1 MNIWDVLEIEA
12 TSSARAIKR
21 AYARQLAK
29 HHPEDDPEGFQLVQA
44 AYERA
49 LLIARG
55 GKDASEDVSSALR
68 ASVEAG
74 ADAPEAATTAPAA
87 TAPAATAPAA
97 TAPAVG
103 EPAASEPKAVP
114 SAADVTAPRPRIA
127 RLGGV
132 FADVEAEAEAEA
144 AAAAPAGDPACASNG
159 AEPDFIREKM
169 LSDIRHREN
178 AQRWIDDLGHD
189 LNNSGDVLAALR
201 RRPAEQYMDVDGAD
215 QAAANLLR
223 PYVSRMRRR
232 DLDQL
237 EEALG
242 SAAKQDALRALL
254 ARRRAEHTKHRRDVL
269 SVLASAVVIAVFLS
283 LRVGQISRRTELRQE
298 VQQSMEQMGQAVLEH
313 QDLLDSQDVSLS
325 VPAATQEEKQALHA
339 VAQANRTAILDYLR
353 QAFGAEFTLEED
365 PSFVPGHT
373 DTVMAIAT
381 DPAGAR
387 YAVMADV
394 DEECRIIAI
403 RSAVEVDEKENK
415 VEIDDEQAS

>member
-21 AYARQLAK
+21 AYARQLTK

-55 GKDASEDVSSALR
+55 GKGASEDVSPALR

-74 ADAPEAATTAPAA
+74 AVAPEAVTTAPAA
-87 TAPAATAPAA
+87 TAS
-97 TAPAVG
+97 AVG
-103 EPAASEPKAVP
+103 EPAASEPEAVP
-114 SAADVTAPRPRIA
+114 SAANATVPRPRIA
-127 RLGGV
+127 RPGGV
-132 FADVEAEAEAEA
+132 FADVKAEAEAEA
-144 AAAAPAGDPACASNG
+144 AAAASAGDPAGASAG
-159 AEPDFIREKM
+159 TESDFIREKM
-169 LSDIRHREN
+169 LGDIRHRED
-178 AQRWIDDLGHD
+178 ALRWIDDLDRD
-189 LNNSGDVLAALR
+189 LNSNGDALAALR
-201 RRPAEQYMDVDGAD
+201 RRPAAQYMDVDGAD

-237 EEALG
+237 EQALG
-242 SAAKQDALRALL
+242 AAAEQDALRALL
-254 ARRRAEHTKHRRDVL
+254 ARRRAEHAKHRRDVL
-269 SVLASAVVIAVFLS
+269 SVLASVVVLAVSFS
-283 LRVGQISRRTELRQE
+283 LRMGLISRRTEWRQE
-298 VQQSMEQMGQAVLEH
+298 AQQSMEQMRQEVLKR

-325 VPAATQEEKQALHA
+325 VPTATQEEKQALQA
-339 VAQANRTAILDYLR
+339 VAQANRTVILDYLR

-365 PSFVPGHT
+365 PSFIPGHT
-373 DTVMAIAT
+373 DTVMVIAT

-394 DEECRIIAI
+394 DEECRITEI
-403 RSAVEVDEKENK
+403 RSAVEVDEEA
-415 VEIDDEQAS
+415 VPASAGDAS

>member
-21 AYARQLAK
+21 AYARQLTK

-55 GKDASEDVSSALR
+55 GKGASEDVSPALR

-74 ADAPEAATTAPAA
+74 AVAPEAVTTAPAA
-87 TAPAATAPAA
+87 TAS
-97 TAPAVG
+97 AVG
-103 EPAASEPKAVP
+103 EPAASEPEAVP
-114 SAADVTAPRPRIA
+114 SAANATVPRPRIA
-127 RLGGV
+127 RPGGV
-132 FADVEAEAEAEA
+132 FADVKAEAEAEA
-144 AAAAPAGDPACASNG
+144 AAAASAGDPAGASAG
-159 AEPDFIREKM
+159 TESDFIREKM
-169 LSDIRHREN
+169 LGDIRHRED
-178 AQRWIDDLGHD
+178 ALRWIDDLDRD
-189 LNNSGDVLAALR
+189 LNSNGDALAALR
-201 RRPAEQYMDVDGAD
+201 RRPAAQYMDVDGAD

-223 PYVSRMRRR
+223 PYASRMRRR

-237 EEALG
+237 EQALG
-242 SAAKQDALRALL
+242 AAAEQDALRALL
-254 ARRRAEHTKHRRDVL
+254 ARRRAEHAKHRRDVL
-269 SVLASAVVIAVFLS
+269 SVLASVVVLAVSFS
-283 LRVGQISRRTELRQE
+283 LRMGQISRRAELRQE
-298 VQQSMEQMGQAVLEH
+298 AQQSMEQMRQEVLKRRDSL
-313 QDLLDSQDVSLS
+313 DLEGPSFGAPIASEDEKRALE
-325 VPAATQEEKQALHA
+325 AAAEE
-339 VAQANRTAILDYLR
+339 NRAAILDYLR

-394 DEECRIIAI
+394 GEECRITEI
-403 RSAVEVDEKENK
+403 RSAVEVDEKA
-415 VEIDDEQAS
+415 ASASSADAG

>member
-21 AYARQLAK
+21 AYARQLTK

-55 GKDASEDVSSALR
+55 GKGASEDVSPALR

-74 ADAPEAATTAPAA
+74 AVAPEAVTTAPAA
-87 TAPAATAPAA
+87 TAS
-97 TAPAVG
+97 AVG
-103 EPAASEPKAVP
+103 EPAASEPEAVP
-114 SAADVTAPRPRIA
+114 SAANATVPRPRIA
-127 RLGGV
+127 RPGGV
-132 FADVEAEAEAEA
+132 FADVKAEAEAEA
-144 AAAAPAGDPACASNG
+144 AAAASAGDPAGASAG
-159 AEPDFIREKM
+159 TESDFIREKM
-169 LSDIRHREN
+169 LGDIRHRED
-178 AQRWIDDLGHD
+178 ALRWIDDLDRD
-189 LNNSGDVLAALR
+189 LNSNGDALAALR
-201 RRPAEQYMDVDGAD
+201 RRPAAQYMDVDGAD

-237 EEALG
+237 EQALG
-242 SAAKQDALRALL
+242 AAAEQDALRALL
-254 ARRRAEHTKHRRDVL
+254 ARRRAEHAKHRRDVL
-269 SVLASAVVIAVFLS
+269 SVLASVVVLAVSFS
-283 LRVGQISRRTELRQE
+283 LRMGQISRRTKPRQE
-298 VQQSMEQMGQAVLEH
+298 AQQSMEQMRQEVLKCR
-313 QDLLDSQDVSLS
+313 DLLDLEGPSFGAPIASEDEKRALE
-325 VPAATQEEKQALHA
+325 AAAE
-339 VAQANRTAILDYLR
+339 ANRAAILDYLR

-394 DEECRIIAI
+394 DEECRITEI
-403 RSAVEVDEKENK
+403 RSAVEVDEEA
-415 VEIDDEQAS
+415 ASASSADAG

>member
-21 AYARQLAK
+21 AYARQLTK

-55 GKDASEDVSSALR
+55 GKGASEDVSPALR

-74 ADAPEAATTAPAA
+74 AVAPEAVTTAPAA
-87 TAPAATAPAA
+87 TAS
-97 TAPAVG
+97 AVG
-103 EPAASEPKAVP
+103 EPAASEPEAVP
-114 SAADVTAPRPRIA
+114 SAANATVPRPRIA
-127 RLGGV
+127 RPGGV
-132 FADVEAEAEAEA
+132 FADVKAEAEAEA
-144 AAAAPAGDPACASNG
+144 AAAASAGDPAGASAG
-159 AEPDFIREKM
+159 TESDFIREKM
-169 LSDIRHREN
+169 LGDIRHRED
-178 AQRWIDDLGHD
+178 ALRWIDDLDRD
-189 LNNSGDVLAALR
+189 LNSNGDALAALR
-201 RRPAEQYMDVDGAD
+201 RRPAAQYMDVDGAD

-237 EEALG
+237 EKALG
-242 SAAKQDALRALL
+242 AAAEQDALRALL
-254 ARRRAEHTKHRRDVL
+254 ARRRAEHAKHRRDVL
-269 SVLASAVVIAVFLS
+269 SVLASVVVLAVSFS
-283 LRVGQISRRTELRQE
+283 LRMGQISRRTELRQE
-298 VQQSMEQMGQAVLEH
+298 AQQSIEQMRQEVLKRRDSL
-313 QDLLDSQDVSLS
+313 DLEGPSFGAPIASEDEKRALE
-325 VPAATQEEKQALHA
+325 AAAE
-339 VAQANRTAILDYLR
+339 VNRAAILDYLR

-394 DEECRIIAI
+394 DEECRITEI
-403 RSAVEVDEKENK
+403 RSAVEVDEEA
-415 VEIDDEQAS
+415 ASASSADAG

>member
-55 GKDASEDVSSALR
+55 GKDASEDVSLALR

-87 TAPAATAPAA
+87 TTPAA

-127 RLGGV
+127 RPGGV
-132 FADVEAEAEAEA
+132 FADVKDEAEAEA
-144 AAAAPAGDPACASNG
+144 AAAVPAGDPACASTG
-159 AEPDFIREKM
+159 TEPDFIREKI

-339 VAQANRTAILDYLR
+339 VAQANRTAILVYLR

-394 DEECRIIAI
+394 DEECRITEI

>member
-55 GKDASEDVSSALR
+55 GKDASEDVSLTLR

-74 ADAPEAATTAPAA
+74 ADAPEAATTVPAV
-87 TAPAATAPAA
+87 TASV
-97 TAPAVG
+97 VG

-114 SAADVTAPRPRIA
+114 STANATVPRPRIA
-127 RLGGV
+127 RPGGV
-132 FADVEAEAEAEA
+132 FADVKAEA
-144 AAAAPAGDPACASNG
+144 AAAAPAGDPACASTG
-159 AEPDFIREKM
+159 TEPDFIREKI

-189 LNNSGDVLAALR
+189 LNNSGDALAALR
-201 RRPAEQYMDVDGAD
+201 RRPAAQCMDVDGAD

-269 SVLASAVVIAVFLS
+269 SVLASAVVIAAFLS

-298 VQQSMEQMGQAVLEH
+298 VQQSMEQMRQEVLER

-325 VPAATQEEKQALHA
+325 VPTATQEEKQALQA
-339 VAQANRTAILDYLR
+339 VAQANRTVILDYLR

-365 PSFVPGHT
+365 PSFIPGHT

-394 DEECRIIAI
+394 DEECRITEI
-403 RSAVEVDEKENK
+403 RSAVEVDEEA
-415 VEIDDEQAS
+415 VPASAGDAS

>member
-21 AYARQLAK
+21 EYARQLAK

-74 ADAPEAATTAPAA
+74 ADAPEAAT

>member
-21 AYARQLAK
+21 AYARQLTK

-55 GKDASEDVSSALR
+55 GKGASEDVSPALR

-74 ADAPEAATTAPAA
+74 AVAPEAATTAPAA
-87 TAPAATAPAA
+87 TAS
-97 TAPAVG
+97 AVG
-103 EPAASEPKAVP
+103 EPAASEPEAVP
-114 SAADVTAPRPRIA
+114 SAANATVPRPRIA
-127 RLGGV
+127 RPSGV
-132 FADVEAEAEAEA
+132 FADVKAEAEAEA
-144 AAAAPAGDPACASNG
+144 AAAASAGDPAGASAG
-159 AEPDFIREKM
+159 TESDFIREKM
-169 LSDIRHREN
+169 LGDIRHRED
-178 AQRWIDDLGHD
+178 ALRWIDDLDRD
-189 LNNSGDVLAALR
+189 LNSNGDALAALR
-201 RRPAEQYMDVDGAD
+201 RRPAAQYMDVDGAD

-237 EEALG
+237 EQALG
-242 SAAKQDALRALL
+242 AAAEQDALRALL
-254 ARRRAEHTKHRRDVL
+254 TRRRAEHAKHRRDVL
-269 SVLASAVVIAVFLS
+269 SVLASVVVLAVSFS
-283 LRVGQISRRTELRQE
+283 LRMGQISRRTKPRQE
-298 VQQSMEQMGQAVLEH
+298 AQQSMEQMRQEVLKRRDSL
-313 QDLLDSQDVSLS
+313 DLEGPSFGAPIASEDEKRALE
-325 VPAATQEEKQALHA
+325 AAAE
-339 VAQANRTAILDYLR
+339 ANRAAILDYLR

-394 DEECRIIAI
+394 DEECRITEI
-403 RSAVEVDEKENK
+403 RSAVEVDEEA
-415 VEIDDEQAS
+415 ASASSADAG

>member
-1 MNIWDVLEIEA
+1 MNIWDVLEMEA

-55 GKDASEDVSSALR
+55 GKDASGDVSLALR

-74 ADAPEAATTAPAA
+74 ADAPEAAITAPAA

-298 VQQSMEQMGQAVLEH
+298 VQQSMEQMGQEVLER

-325 VPAATQEEKQALHA
+325 VPTATQEEKQALRA

-394 DEECRIIAI
+394 DEECRITEI

-415 VEIDDEQAS
+415 VEIDDEQA

>member
-21 AYARQLAK
+21 AYARQLTK

-55 GKDASEDVSSALR
+55 GKGASEDVSPALR

-74 ADAPEAATTAPAA
+74 AVAPEAVTTAPAA
-87 TAPAATAPAA
+87 TAS
-97 TAPAVG
+97 AVG
-103 EPAASEPKAVP
+103 EPAASEPEAVP
-114 SAADVTAPRPRIA
+114 SAANATVPRPRIA
-127 RLGGV
+127 RPGGV
-132 FADVEAEAEAEA
+132 FSDVKAEAEAEA
-144 AAAAPAGDPACASNG
+144 AAAASAGDPAGASAG
-159 AEPDFIREKM
+159 TEPDFIREKM
-169 LSDIRHREN
+169 LGDIRHRED
-178 AQRWIDDLGHD
+178 ALRWIDDLDRD
-189 LNNSGDVLAALR
+189 LNSNGDALAALR
-201 RRPAEQYMDVDGAD
+201 RRPAAQYMDVDGAD

-237 EEALG
+237 EQALG
-242 SAAKQDALRALL
+242 AAAEQNALRALL
-254 ARRRAEHTKHRRDVL
+254 VRRRAEHAKHRRDVL
-269 SVLASAVVIAVFLS
+269 SVLASVVVLAVSFS
-283 LRVGQISRRTELRQE
+283 LRMGQISRRTEWRQE
-298 VQQSMEQMGQAVLEH
+298 AQQSMEQMRQEVLKRRDSL
-313 QDLLDSQDVSLS
+313 DLEGPSFGAPIASEDEKRALE
-325 VPAATQEEKQALHA
+325 AAAEANHA
-339 VAQANRTAILDYLR
+339 AILDYLR

-387 YAVMADV
+387 YAVMANV
-394 DEECRIIAI
+394 DEECRITEI
-403 RSAVEVDEKENK
+403 RSAVEVDEEA
-415 VEIDDEQAS
+415 ASASSADAG

>member
-49 LLIARG
+49 LFIARG
-55 GKDASEDVSSALR
+55 GKDASEDVLSALR

-74 ADAPEAATTAPAA
+74 AVAPEAATTAPAA
-87 TAPAATAPAA
+87 TAPAAT
-97 TAPAVG
+97 TPAVG

-114 SAADVTAPRPRIA
+114 SAADVTAPRSRIA
-127 RLGGV
+127 RPGGV
-132 FADVEAEAEAEA
+132 FADVKAEAEAEA
-144 AAAAPAGDPACASNG
+144 AAAAPAGGPACASTG
-159 AEPDFIREKM
+159 TEPDFIREKI

-178 AQRWIDDLGHD
+178 AQRWIDNLGHD

-201 RRPAEQYMDVDGAD
+201 RRPAAQYMDVDGAD

-254 ARRRAEHTKHRRDVL
+254 ARRRAERAKHRRDVL
-269 SVLASAVVIAVFLS
+269 SVMASAVVIAAFLS

-298 VQQSMEQMGQAVLEH
+298 VQQSMEQMGQEVLER

-325 VPAATQEEKQALHA
+325 VPTATQEEKQALQA

-373 DTVMAIAT
+373 DTVMVIAT

-394 DEECRIIAI
+394 DEECRITEI
-403 RSAVEVDEKENK
+403 RSAVEVDEEA
-415 VEIDDEQAS
+415 VPASAGDAS

>member
-1 MNIWDVLEIEA
+1 MNIWDVLEMEA

-55 GKDASEDVSSALR
+55 GKDASGDVSLALR

-74 ADAPEAATTAPAA
+74 ADAPEAAITAPAA

-132 FADVEAEAEAEA
+132 FADVKAEAEAEA
-144 AAAAPAGDPACASNG
+144 AAAAPAGDPTGASAG
-159 AEPDFIREKM
+159 TEPDFIREKI

-178 AQRWIDDLGHD
+178 ALRWIDDLDRD
-189 LNNSGDVLAALR
+189 LNSNGDALAALR
-201 RRPAEQYMDVDGAD
+201 RRPAAQYMDVDGAD
-215 QAAANLLR
+215 QVAANLLR

-269 SVLASAVVIAVFLS
+269 SVLAIAVAIAVFLS

-298 VQQSMEQMGQAVLEH
+298 VQQSMEQMRQEVLER

-325 VPAATQEEKQALHA
+325 VPTATQEEKQALQA

-394 DEECRIIAI
+394 DEECRITEI

>member
-21 AYARQLAK
+21 AYARQLTK

-55 GKDASEDVSSALR
+55 GKGASEDVSPALR

-74 ADAPEAATTAPAA
+74 AVAPEAVTTAPAA
-87 TAPAATAPAA
+87 TAS
-97 TAPAVG
+97 AVG
-103 EPAASEPKAVP
+103 EPAASEPEAVP
-114 SAADVTAPRPRIA
+114 SAANATVPRPRIA
-127 RLGGV
+127 RPGGV
-132 FADVEAEAEAEA
+132 FADVKAEAEAEA
-144 AAAAPAGDPACASNG
+144 AAAASAVDPAGASAG
-159 AEPDFIREKM
+159 TESDFIREKM
-169 LSDIRHREN
+169 LGDIRHRED
-178 AQRWIDDLGHD
+178 ALRWIDDLDRD
-189 LNNSGDVLAALR
+189 LNSNGDALAALR
-201 RRPAEQYMDVDGAD
+201 RRPAAQYMDVDGAD

-237 EEALG
+237 EQALR
-242 SAAKQDALRALL
+242 AAAEQDALRALL
-254 ARRRAEHTKHRRDVL
+254 ARRRAEHAKHRRDVL
-269 SVLASAVVIAVFLS
+269 SVLASVVVLAVSFS
-283 LRVGQISRRTELRQE
+283 LRMGLISRKTEWRQE
-298 VQQSMEQMGQAVLEH
+298 AQQSMEQMRQEVLKRRDSL
-313 QDLLDSQDVSLS
+313 DLEGPSFGAPIASEDEKRALE
-325 VPAATQEEKQALHA
+325 AAAE
-339 VAQANRTAILDYLR
+339 ANRAAILDYLR

-373 DTVMAIAT
+373 DTVMAIAA

-394 DEECRIIAI
+394 DEECRITEI
-403 RSAVEVDEKENK
+403 RSAVEVDEEA
-415 VEIDDEQAS
+415 ASASSADAG

>member
-21 AYARQLAK
+21 AYARQLTK

-55 GKDASEDVSSALR
+55 GKGASEDVSPALR

-74 ADAPEAATTAPAA
+74 AVAPEAVTTAPAA
-87 TAPAATAPAA
+87 TAS
-97 TAPAVG
+97 AVG
-103 EPAASEPKAVP
+103 EPAASEPEVVQ
-114 SAADVTAPRPRIA
+114 SAANATVPRPRIA
-127 RLGGV
+127 RPGGV
-132 FADVEAEAEAEA
+132 FADVKAEAETEA
-144 AAAAPAGDPACASNG
+144 AAAASAGDPAGASAG
-159 AEPDFIREKM
+159 TESDFIREKM
-169 LSDIRHREN
+169 LGDIRHRED
-178 AQRWIDDLGHD
+178 ALRWIDDLDRD
-189 LNNSGDVLAALR
+189 LNSNGDALAALR
-201 RRPAEQYMDVDGAD
+201 RRPAAQYMDVDGAD

-237 EEALG
+237 EQALG
-242 SAAKQDALRALL
+242 AAAEQDALHALL
-254 ARRRAEHTKHRRDVL
+254 ARRRAEHARHRRDVL
-269 SVLASAVVIAVFLS
+269 SVLVSVVVLAVSFS
-283 LRVGQISRRTELRQE
+283 LRMGQISRRTELRQE
-298 VQQSMEQMGQAVLEH
+298 AQQSMEQMRQEVLKRRDSL
-313 QDLLDSQDVSLS
+313 DLEGPSFGAPIASEDEKRALE
-325 VPAATQEEKQALHA
+325 AAAEANHA
-339 VAQANRTAILDYLR
+339 AILDYLR

-394 DEECRIIAI
+394 DEECRITEI
-403 RSAVEVDEKENK
+403 RSAVEVDEEA
-415 VEIDDEQAS
+415 ASASSADAG

>member
-21 AYARQLAK
+21 AYARQLTK

-55 GKDASEDVSSALR
+55 GKGASEDVSPALR

-74 ADAPEAATTAPAA
+74 AVAPEAVTTAPTA
-87 TAPAATAPAA
+87 TAS
-97 TAPAVG
+97 AVG
-103 EPAASEPKAVP
+103 EPAASEPEAVP
-114 SAADVTAPRPRIA
+114 SAANATVPRPRIA
-127 RLGGV
+127 RPGGV
-132 FADVEAEAEAEA
+132 FADVKAEAEAEA
-144 AAAAPAGDPACASNG
+144 AAAASAGDPAGASAG
-159 AEPDFIREKM
+159 TESDFIREKM
-169 LSDIRHREN
+169 LGDIRHRED
-178 AQRWIDDLGHD
+178 ALRWIDDLDRD
-189 LNNSGDVLAALR
+189 LNSNGDALAALR
-201 RRPAEQYMDVDGAD
+201 RRPAAQYMDVDGAD

-237 EEALG
+237 EQALG
-242 SAAKQDALRALL
+242 AAAEQDALRALL

-298 VQQSMEQMGQAVLEH
+298 AQQSMEQMRQEVLKRRDSL
-313 QDLLDSQDVSLS
+313 DLEGPSFGAPIASEDEKRALE
-325 VPAATQEEKQALHA
+325 AAAE
-339 VAQANRTAILDYLR
+339 ANRAAILDYLR

-394 DEECRIIAI
+394 DEECRITEI
-403 RSAVEVDEKENK
+403 RSAVEVDEEA
-415 VEIDDEQAS
+415 VPASAGDAS

>member
-21 AYARQLAK
+21 AYARQLTK

-55 GKDASEDVSSALR
+55 GKGASEDVSPALR
-68 ASVEAG
+68 ASVEAR
-74 ADAPEAATTAPAA
+74 AVAPEAVTTAPAA
-87 TAPAATAPAA
+87 TAS
-97 TAPAVG
+97 AVG
-103 EPAASEPKAVP
+103 EPAASEPEAVP
-114 SAADVTAPRPRIA
+114 SAANATVPRPRIA
-127 RLGGV
+127 RPGGV
-132 FADVEAEAEAEA
+132 FADVKAEAEAEA
-144 AAAAPAGDPACASNG
+144 AAAASAGDPAGASAG
-159 AEPDFIREKM
+159 TESDFIREKM
-169 LSDIRHREN
+169 LGDIRHRED
-178 AQRWIDDLGHD
+178 ALRWIDDLDRD
-189 LNNSGDVLAALR
+189 LNSNGDALAALR
-201 RRPAEQYMDVDGAD
+201 RRPAAQYMDVDGAD

-237 EEALG
+237 EQALG
-242 SAAKQDALRALL
+242 AAAEQDALRALL
-254 ARRRAEHTKHRRDVL
+254 ARRRAEHAKHRRDVL
-269 SVLASAVVIAVFLS
+269 SVLASVVVLAVSFS
-283 LRVGQISRRTELRQE
+283 LRMGQISRRTELRQE
-298 VQQSMEQMGQAVLEH
+298 AQQSMEQMRQEVLKRRDSL
-313 QDLLDSQDVSLS
+313 DLEGPSFGAPIASEDEKRALE
-325 VPAATQEEKQALHA
+325 AAAE
-339 VAQANRTAILDYLR
+339 ANRAAILDYLR

-394 DEECRIIAI
+394 DEECRITEI
-403 RSAVEVDEKENK
+403 RSAVEVDEEA
-415 VEIDDEQAS
+415 ASASSADAG

>member
-21 AYARQLAK
+21 AYARQLTK

-55 GKDASEDVSSALR
+55 GKGASEDVSPALR

-74 ADAPEAATTAPAA
+74 AVAPEAVTTAPAA
-87 TAPAATAPAA
+87 TAS
-97 TAPAVG
+97 AVG
-103 EPAASEPKAVP
+103 EPAASEPEAVP
-114 SAADVTAPRPRIA
+114 SAANATVPRPRIA
-127 RLGGV
+127 RPGGV
-132 FADVEAEAEAEA
+132 FADVKAEAEAEA
-144 AAAAPAGDPACASNG
+144 AAAASAGDPAGASAG
-159 AEPDFIREKM
+159 TESDFIREKM
-169 LSDIRHREN
+169 LGDIRHRED
-178 AQRWIDDLGHD
+178 ALRWIDDLDRD
-189 LNNSGDVLAALR
+189 LNSNGDALAALR
-201 RRPAEQYMDVDGAD
+201 RRPAAQYMDVDGAD

-232 DLDQL
+232 DVDQL
-237 EEALG
+237 EQALG
-242 SAAKQDALRALL
+242 AAAEQDALRALL
-254 ARRRAEHTKHRRDVL
+254 ARRRAEHAKHRRDVL
-269 SVLASAVVIAVFLS
+269 SVLASVVVLAVSFS
-283 LRVGQISRRTELRQE
+283 LRMGQISRRTKPRQE
-298 VQQSMEQMGQAVLEH
+298 AQQSMEQMRQEVLKRRDSL
-313 QDLLDSQDVSLS
+313 DLEGPSFDAPIASEDEKRALE
-325 VPAATQEEKQALHA
+325 AAAE
-339 VAQANRTAILDYLR
+339 ANRAAILDYLR

-394 DEECRIIAI
+394 DEECRITEI
-403 RSAVEVDEKENK
+403 RSAVEVDEKA
-415 VEIDDEQAS
+415 ASASSADAG

>member
-21 AYARQLAK
+21 AYARQLTK

-55 GKDASEDVSSALR
+55 GKGASEDVSPALR

-74 ADAPEAATTAPAA
+74 AVAPEAVTTAPAA
-87 TAPAATAPAA
+87 TAS
-97 TAPAVG
+97 AVG
-103 EPAASEPKAVP
+103 EPAASEPEAVP
-114 SAADVTAPRPRIA
+114 SAANATVPRPRIA
-127 RLGGV
+127 RPGGA
-132 FADVEAEAEAEA
+132 FADVKAEAEAEA
-144 AAAAPAGDPACASNG
+144 AAVASAGDPAGASAG
-159 AEPDFIREKM
+159 TEPDFIREKM
-169 LSDIRHREN
+169 LGDIRHRED
-178 AQRWIDDLGHD
+178 ALRWIDDLDRD
-189 LNNSGDVLAALR
+189 LNSNGDALAALR
-201 RRPAEQYMDVDGAD
+201 RRPAAQYMDVDGAD

-237 EEALG
+237 EQALG
-242 SAAKQDALRALL
+242 AAAEQDALRALL
-254 ARRRAEHTKHRRDVL
+254 ARRRAEHAKHRRDVL
-269 SVLASAVVIAVFLS
+269 SVLASVVVLAVSFS
-283 LRVGQISRRTELRQE
+283 LRMGQISRRTELRQE
-298 VQQSMEQMGQAVLEH
+298 AQQSMEQMRQEVLKRRDSLDLEGPSFGAPIASEDEKRALEAAVE
-313 QDLLDSQDVSLS
+313 
-325 VPAATQEEKQALHA
+325 
-339 VAQANRTAILDYLR
+339 ANRAAILDYLR
-353 QAFGAEFTLEED
+353 QTFGAEFTLEED

-394 DEECRIIAI
+394 DEECRITEI
-403 RSAVEVDEKENK
+403 RSAVEVDEEA
-415 VEIDDEQAS
+415 ASASSADAG

>member
-12 TSSARAIKR
+12 TSSVRAIKR
-21 AYARQLAK
+21 AYARQLTK

-55 GKDASEDVSSALR
+55 GKGASEDVSPALR

-74 ADAPEAATTAPAA
+74 AVAPEAVTTAPAA
-87 TAPAATAPAA
+87 TAS
-97 TAPAVG
+97 AVG
-103 EPAASEPKAVP
+103 EPAASEPEAVP
-114 SAADVTAPRPRIA
+114 SAANATVPRPRIA
-127 RLGGV
+127 RPGGV
-132 FADVEAEAEAEA
+132 FADVKAEAEAEA
-144 AAAAPAGDPACASNG
+144 AAAASAGDPAGASAG
-159 AEPDFIREKM
+159 TESDFIREKM
-169 LSDIRHREN
+169 LGDIRHRED
-178 AQRWIDDLGHD
+178 ALRWIDDLDRD
-189 LNNSGDVLAALR
+189 LNSNGDALAALR
-201 RRPAEQYMDVDGAD
+201 RRPAAQYMDVDGAD

-237 EEALG
+237 EQALG
-242 SAAKQDALRALL
+242 AAAEQDALRALL
-254 ARRRAEHTKHRRDVL
+254 ARRRAEHAKHRRDVL
-269 SVLASAVVIAVFLS
+269 SVLASVVVLAVSFS
-283 LRVGQISRRTELRQE
+283 LRMGQISRRTELRQE
-298 VQQSMEQMGQAVLEH
+298 AQQSMEQMRQEVLKRRDSL
-313 QDLLDSQDVSLS
+313 DLEGPSFGAPIASEDEKRALE
-325 VPAATQEEKQALHA
+325 AAAE
-339 VAQANRTAILDYLR
+339 ANRAAILDYLR

-394 DEECRIIAI
+394 DEECRITEI
-403 RSAVEVDEKENK
+403 RSAVEVDEEA
-415 VEIDDEQAS
+415 ASASSADAG

>member
-21 AYARQLAK
+21 AYARQLTK

-55 GKDASEDVSSALR
+55 GKGASEDVSPALR
-68 ASVEAG
+68 ASVEVG
-74 ADAPEAATTAPAA
+74 AVAPEAATTAPTA
-87 TAPAATAPAA
+87 TVPAARAS
-97 TAPAVG
+97 AVG
-103 EPAASEPKAVP
+103 EPAASEPEAVP
-114 SAADVTAPRPRIA
+114 SAANATVPRPRIA
-127 RLGGV
+127 RPGGV
-132 FADVEAEAEAEA
+132 FADVKAEAEAEA
-144 AAAAPAGDPACASNG
+144 AAAASAGDPAGASAG
-159 AEPDFIREKM
+159 TESDFIREKM
-169 LSDIRHREN
+169 LGDIRHRED
-178 AQRWIDDLGHD
+178 ALRWIDDLDRD
-189 LNNSGDVLAALR
+189 LNSNGDALAALR
-201 RRPAEQYMDVDGAD
+201 RRPAAQYMDVDGAD

-237 EEALG
+237 EQALG
-242 SAAKQDALRALL
+242 AAAEQDALRALL
-254 ARRRAEHTKHRRDVL
+254 ARRRAEHAKHRRDVL
-269 SVLASAVVIAVFLS
+269 SVLASVVVLAVSFS
-283 LRVGQISRRTELRQE
+283 LRMGQISRRAEPRQE
-298 VQQSMEQMGQAVLEH
+298 AQQSMEQMRQEVLKRRDSL
-313 QDLLDSQDVSLS
+313 DLEGPSFGAPIASEDEKRALE
-325 VPAATQEEKQALHA
+325 AAAE
-339 VAQANRTAILDYLR
+339 VNRAAILDYLR

-394 DEECRIIAI
+394 DEECRITEI
-403 RSAVEVDEKENK
+403 RSAVEVDEEA
-415 VEIDDEQAS
+415 ASASSADAG

>member
-21 AYARQLAK
+21 AYARQLTK

-55 GKDASEDVSSALR
+55 GKGASEDVSPALR

-74 ADAPEAATTAPAA
+74 AVAPEAVTTAPAA
-87 TAPAATAPAA
+87 TAS
-97 TAPAVG
+97 AVG
-103 EPAASEPKAVP
+103 EPAASEPEAVP
-114 SAADVTAPRPRIA
+114 SAANATVPRPRIA
-127 RLGGV
+127 RPGGV
-132 FADVEAEAEAEA
+132 FADVKAEAEAEA
-144 AAAAPAGDPACASNG
+144 AAAASAGDPAGASAG
-159 AEPDFIREKM
+159 TESDFIREKM
-169 LSDIRHREN
+169 LGDIRHRED
-178 AQRWIDDLGHD
+178 ALRWIDDLDRD
-189 LNNSGDVLAALR
+189 LNSNGDALAALR
-201 RRPAEQYMDVDGAD
+201 RRPVAQYMDVDGAD

-237 EEALG
+237 EQALG
-242 SAAKQDALRALL
+242 AAAEQDALRALL
-254 ARRRAEHTKHRRDVL
+254 ARRRAEHARHRRDVL
-269 SVLASAVVIAVFLS
+269 SVLASVVVLAVSFS
-283 LRVGQISRRTELRQE
+283 LRMGQISRRTEPRQEAQQNMEQMRQE
-298 VQQSMEQMGQAVLEH
+298 VLKLRDSLDLEGPSFGAPIASE
-313 QDLLDSQDVSLS
+313 DEKRALE
-325 VPAATQEEKQALHA
+325 AAAE
-339 VAQANRTAILDYLR
+339 VNRAAILDYLR

-394 DEECRIIAI
+394 DEECRITEI
-403 RSAVEVDEKENK
+403 RSAVEVDEEA
-415 VEIDDEQAS
+415 ASASSADAG

>member
-21 AYARQLAK
+21 AYARQLTK

-55 GKDASEDVSSALR
+55 GKGASEDVSPALR

-74 ADAPEAATTAPAA
+74 AVAPEAVTTAPAA
-87 TAPAATAPAA
+87 TAS
-97 TAPAVG
+97 AVG
-103 EPAASEPKAVP
+103 EPAASEPEAVP
-114 SAADVTAPRPRIA
+114 SAANATVPRPRIA

-132 FADVEAEAEAEA
+132 FADVKAEAEAEA
-144 AAAAPAGDPACASNG
+144 AAAASAGDPAGASAG
-159 AEPDFIREKM
+159 TESDFIREKM
-169 LSDIRHREN
+169 LGDIRHRED
-178 AQRWIDDLGHD
+178 ALRWIDDLDRD
-189 LNNSGDVLAALR
+189 LNSNGDALAALR
-201 RRPAEQYMDVDGAD
+201 RRPAAQYMDVDGAD

-237 EEALG
+237 EQALG
-242 SAAKQDALRALL
+242 AAAEQDALRALL
-254 ARRRAEHTKHRRDVL
+254 ARRRAEHAKHRRDVL
-269 SVLASAVVIAVFLS
+269 SVLASVVVLAVSFS
-283 LRVGQISRRTELRQE
+283 LRMGQISRRTKPRQE
-298 VQQSMEQMGQAVLEH
+298 AQQSMEQMRQEVLKRRDSL
-313 QDLLDSQDVSLS
+313 DLEGPSFGAPIASEDEKRALE
-325 VPAATQEEKQALHA
+325 AAAE
-339 VAQANRTAILDYLR
+339 ANRAAILDYLR

-394 DEECRIIAI
+394 DEECRITEI
-403 RSAVEVDEKENK
+403 RSAVEVDEEA
-415 VEIDDEQAS
+415 ASASSADAG

>member
-21 AYARQLAK
+21 AYARQLTK

-55 GKDASEDVSSALR
+55 GKGASEDVSPALR

-74 ADAPEAATTAPAA
+74 AVAPEAATTAPTA
-87 TAPAATAPAA
+87 TVPAARAS
-97 TAPAVG
+97 AVG
-103 EPAASEPKAVP
+103 EPAASEPEAVP
-114 SAADVTAPRPRIA
+114 SAANATVPRPRIA
-127 RLGGV
+127 RPGGV
-132 FADVEAEAEAEA
+132 FADVKAEAEAEA
-144 AAAAPAGDPACASNG
+144 AAAASAGDPAGASAG
-159 AEPDFIREKM
+159 TEPDFIREKM
-169 LSDIRHREN
+169 LGDIRHRED
-178 AQRWIDDLGHD
+178 ALRWIDDLDRD
-189 LNNSGDVLAALR
+189 LNSNGDALAALR
-201 RRPAEQYMDVDGAD
+201 RRPAAQYMDVDGAD

-237 EEALG
+237 EQALG
-242 SAAKQDALRALL
+242 AAAEQDALHALL
-254 ARRRAEHTKHRRDVL
+254 ARRRAEYARHRRDVL
-269 SVLASAVVIAVFLS
+269 SVLVSVVVLAVSFS
-283 LRVGQISRRTELRQE
+283 LRMGQISRRAEPRQE
-298 VQQSMEQMGQAVLEH
+298 AQQSMEQMRQEVLKRRDSL
-313 QDLLDSQDVSLS
+313 DLEGPSFGAPIASEDEKRALE
-325 VPAATQEEKQALHA
+325 AAAE
-339 VAQANRTAILDYLR
+339 VNRAAILDYLR

-394 DEECRIIAI
+394 DEECRITEI
-403 RSAVEVDEKENK
+403 RSAVEVDGEA
-415 VEIDDEQAS
+415 ASASSADAG

>member
-21 AYARQLAK
+21 AYARQLTK

-55 GKDASEDVSSALR
+55 GKGASEDVSPALR

-74 ADAPEAATTAPAA
+74 AVAPEAVTTAPAA
-87 TAPAATAPAA
+87 TAS
-97 TAPAVG
+97 AVG
-103 EPAASEPKAVP
+103 EPAASEPEAVP
-114 SAADVTAPRPRIA
+114 SAANATVPRPRIA
-127 RLGGV
+127 RPGGV
-132 FADVEAEAEAEA
+132 FADVKAEAEAEA
-144 AAAAPAGDPACASNG
+144 AAAASAGDPAGASAG
-159 AEPDFIREKM
+159 TESDFIREKM
-169 LSDIRHREN
+169 LGDIRHRED
-178 AQRWIDDLGHD
+178 ALRWIDDLDRD
-189 LNNSGDVLAALR
+189 LNSNGDALAALR
-201 RRPAEQYMDVDGAD
+201 RRPAAQYMDVDGAD

-223 PYVSRMRRR
+223 PYASRMRRR

-237 EEALG
+237 EQALG
-242 SAAKQDALRALL
+242 AAAEQDALRALL
-254 ARRRAEHTKHRRDVL
+254 ARRRAEHAKHRRDVL
-269 SVLASAVVIAVFLS
+269 SVLASVVVLAVSFS
-283 LRVGQISRRTELRQE
+283 LRMGQISRRAELRQE
-298 VQQSMEQMGQAVLEH
+298 AQQSMEQMRQEVLKRRDSL
-313 QDLLDSQDVSLS
+313 DLEGPSFGAPIASEDEKRALE
-325 VPAATQEEKQALHA
+325 AAAE
-339 VAQANRTAILDYLR
+339 ANRAAILDYLR

-394 DEECRIIAI
+394 DEECRITEI
-403 RSAVEVDEKENK
+403 RSAVEVDEEA
-415 VEIDDEQAS
+415 ASASSADAG

>member
-21 AYARQLAK
+21 AYARQLTK

-55 GKDASEDVSSALR
+55 GKGASEDVSPALR

-74 ADAPEAATTAPAA
+74 AVAPEAATTAPAA
-87 TAPAATAPAA
+87 TAS
-97 TAPAVG
+97 AVG
-103 EPAASEPKAVP
+103 EPAASEPEAVP
-114 SAADVTAPRPRIA
+114 SAANATVPRPRIA
-127 RLGGV
+127 RPSGV
-132 FADVEAEAEAEA
+132 FADVKAEAEAEA
-144 AAAAPAGDPACASNG
+144 AAAASAGDPAGASAG
-159 AEPDFIREKM
+159 TESDFIREKM
-169 LSDIRHREN
+169 LGDIRHRED
-178 AQRWIDDLGHD
+178 ALRWIDDLDRD
-189 LNNSGDVLAALR
+189 LNSNGDALAALR
-201 RRPAEQYMDVDGAD
+201 RRPAAQYMDVDGAD

-232 DLDQL
+232 DVDQL
-237 EEALG
+237 EQALG
-242 SAAKQDALRALL
+242 AAAEQDALRALL
-254 ARRRAEHTKHRRDVL
+254 TRRRAEHAKHRRDVL
-269 SVLASAVVIAVFLS
+269 SVLASVVVLAVSFS
-283 LRVGQISRRTELRQE
+283 LRMGQISRRTKPRQE
-298 VQQSMEQMGQAVLEH
+298 AQQSMEQMRQEVLKRRDSL
-313 QDLLDSQDVSLS
+313 DLEGPSFGAPIASEDEKRALE
-325 VPAATQEEKQALHA
+325 AAAE
-339 VAQANRTAILDYLR
+339 ANRAAILDYLR

-394 DEECRIIAI
+394 DEECRITEI
-403 RSAVEVDEKENK
+403 RSAVEVDEEA
-415 VEIDDEQAS
+415 ASASSADAG

>member
-21 AYARQLAK
+21 AYARQLTK

-44 AYERA
+44 AYERT

-55 GKDASEDVSSALR
+55 GKGASEDVSPALR

-74 ADAPEAATTAPAA
+74 TVAPEAVT
-87 TAPAATAPAA
+87 

-103 EPAASEPKAVP
+103 EPAASEPEAVP
-114 SAADVTAPRPRIA
+114 SAANATVPRPRIA
-127 RLGGV
+127 RPGGV
-132 FADVEAEAEAEA
+132 FADVKAEAEAEA
-144 AAAAPAGDPACASNG
+144 AAVASAGDPAGASAG
-159 AEPDFIREKM
+159 TESDFIREKM
-169 LSDIRHREN
+169 LGDIRHRED
-178 AQRWIDDLGHD
+178 ALRWIDDLDRD
-189 LNNSGDVLAALR
+189 LNSNGDALAALR
-201 RRPAEQYMDVDGAD
+201 RRPAAQYMDVDGAD

-237 EEALG
+237 EQALG
-242 SAAKQDALRALL
+242 AAAEQDALRALL
-254 ARRRAEHTKHRRDVL
+254 ARRRAEHAKHRRDVL
-269 SVLASAVVIAVFLS
+269 SVLASVVVLAVSFS
-283 LRVGQISRRTELRQE
+283 LRMGQISRRTELRQE
-298 VQQSMEQMGQAVLEH
+298 AQQSMEQMRQEVLKRRDSL
-313 QDLLDSQDVSLS
+313 DLEGPSFGAPIASEDEKRALE
-325 VPAATQEEKQALHA
+325 AAAE
-339 VAQANRTAILDYLR
+339 ANRAAILDYLR
-353 QAFGAEFTLEED
+353 QVFGAEFTLEED

-394 DEECRIIAI
+394 DEECRITEI
-403 RSAVEVDEKENK
+403 RSAVEVDEEA
-415 VEIDDEQAS
+415 ASASSADAG

>member
-21 AYARQLAK
+21 AYARQLTK

-55 GKDASEDVSSALR
+55 GKGASEDVSPALR

-74 ADAPEAATTAPAA
+74 AVAPEAVTTAPAA
-87 TAPAATAPAA
+87 TAS
-97 TAPAVG
+97 AVG
-103 EPAASEPKAVP
+103 EPAASEPEAVP
-114 SAADVTAPRPRIA
+114 SAANATVPRPRIA
-127 RLGGV
+127 RPGGV
-132 FADVEAEAEAEA
+132 FADVKAEAEAEA
-144 AAAAPAGDPACASNG
+144 AAAASAGDPAGASAG
-159 AEPDFIREKM
+159 TESDFIREKM
-169 LSDIRHREN
+169 LGGIRHRED
-178 AQRWIDDLGHD
+178 ALRWIDDLDRD
-189 LNNSGDVLAALR
+189 LNSNGDALAALR
-201 RRPAEQYMDVDGAD
+201 RRPAAQYMDVDGAD

-237 EEALG
+237 EQALG
-242 SAAKQDALRALL
+242 AAAEQDTLRALL
-254 ARRRAEHTKHRRDVL
+254 ARRRVEHAKHRRDVL
-269 SVLASAVVIAVFLS
+269 SVLASVVVLAVSFS
-283 LRVGQISRRTELRQE
+283 LRMGQISRRTEWRQE
-298 VQQSMEQMGQAVLEH
+298 AQQSMEQMRQEVLKRRDSLDLEGPSFGAPIASEDEKRALEAAVE
-313 QDLLDSQDVSLS
+313 
-325 VPAATQEEKQALHA
+325 
-339 VAQANRTAILDYLR
+339 ANRAAILDYLR
-353 QAFGAEFTLEED
+353 QTFGAEFTLEED

-394 DEECRIIAI
+394 DKECRITEI
-403 RSAVEVDEKENK
+403 RSAVEVDEEA
-415 VEIDDEQAS
+415 ASASSADAG

>member
-21 AYARQLAK
+21 AYARQLTK

-55 GKDASEDVSSALR
+55 GKGASEDVSPALR

-74 ADAPEAATTAPAA
+74 AVTPEAVTTAPAA
-87 TAPAATAPAA
+87 TAS
-97 TAPAVG
+97 AVG
-103 EPAASEPKAVP
+103 EPAASEPEAVP
-114 SAADVTAPRPRIA
+114 SAANATVPRPRIA
-127 RLGGV
+127 RPGGV
-132 FADVEAEAEAEA
+132 FADVKAEAEAEA
-144 AAAAPAGDPACASNG
+144 AAAASAGDPAGASAG
-159 AEPDFIREKM
+159 TEPDFIREKM
-169 LSDIRHREN
+169 LGDIRHRED
-178 AQRWIDDLGHD
+178 ALRWIDDLDRD
-189 LNNSGDVLAALR
+189 LNSNGDALAALR
-201 RRPAEQYMDVDGAD
+201 RRPAAQYMDVDGAD

-237 EEALG
+237 EQALG
-242 SAAKQDALRALL
+242 AAAEQDALHALL
-254 ARRRAEHTKHRRDVL
+254 ARRRAEYARHRRDVL
-269 SVLASAVVIAVFLS
+269 SVLVSVVVLAVSFS
-283 LRVGQISRRTELRQE
+283 LRMGQISRRAEPRQE
-298 VQQSMEQMGQAVLEH
+298 AQQSMEQMRQEVLKRRDSL
-313 QDLLDSQDVSLS
+313 DLEGPSFGAPIASEDEKRALE
-325 VPAATQEEKQALHA
+325 AAAE
-339 VAQANRTAILDYLR
+339 VNRAAILDYLR

-394 DEECRIIAI
+394 DEECRITEI
-403 RSAVEVDEKENK
+403 RSAVEVDGEA
-415 VEIDDEQAS
+415 ASASSADAG

>member
-21 AYARQLAK
+21 AYARQLTK

-55 GKDASEDVSSALR
+55 GKGASEDVSPALR

-74 ADAPEAATTAPAA
+74 AVAPEAVTTAPAA
-87 TAPAATAPAA
+87 TAS
-97 TAPAVG
+97 AVG
-103 EPAASEPKAVP
+103 EPAASEPEVVQ
-114 SAADVTAPRPRIA
+114 SAANATVPRPRIA
-127 RLGGV
+127 RPGGV
-132 FADVEAEAEAEA
+132 FADVKAEAEAEA
-144 AAAAPAGDPACASNG
+144 AAAASAGDPAGASAG
-159 AEPDFIREKM
+159 TESDFIREKM
-169 LSDIRHREN
+169 LGDIRHRED
-178 AQRWIDDLGHD
+178 ALRWIDDLDRD
-189 LNNSGDVLAALR
+189 LNSNGDALAALR
-201 RRPAEQYMDVDGAD
+201 RRPAAQYMDVDGAD

-237 EEALG
+237 EQALG
-242 SAAKQDALRALL
+242 AAAEQDALRALL
-254 ARRRAEHTKHRRDVL
+254 ARRRAEHAKHRRDVL
-269 SVLASAVVIAVFLS
+269 SVLASVVVLAVSFS
-283 LRVGQISRRTELRQE
+283 LRMGQISRRTEWRQE
-298 VQQSMEQMGQAVLEH
+298 AQQSMEQMRQEVLKRRDSL
-313 QDLLDSQDVSLS
+313 DLEGPSFGAPIASEDEKRALE
-325 VPAATQEEKQALHA
+325 AAAE
-339 VAQANRTAILDYLR
+339 ANRAAILDYLR

-394 DEECRIIAI
+394 DEECRITEI
-403 RSAVEVDEKENK
+403 RSAVEVDEEA
-415 VEIDDEQAS
+415 ASASSADAG